1 MAKTKKVMIRL
12 SAIGPPLIRKTDLD
26 KKITSIIEADRL
38 AISQVISEVSVDI
51 VKEVKKIMKDI
62 GRLTIKSQQEKCSVN
77 ASCIAP

>member
-1 MAKTKKVMIRL
+1 MIRL

-62 GRLTIKSQQEKCSVN
+62 GRSK
-77 ASCIAP
+77 